1 MLYMYMIYMIHKIYI
16 IYMYIYM
23 YIYIY
28 IYGYKLSL
36 MERFIVYVGQWGNG
50 LVSPLTPPPKKKD
63 ERNATVWK
71 NIYKI

>member
-1 MLYMYMIYMIHKIYI
+1 MYMVYMIHKIYI

-36 MERFIVYVGQWGNG
+36 MERFILYVGQ
-50 LVSPLTPPPKKKD
+50 
-63 ERNATVWK
+63 
-71 NIYKI
+71 

>member
-1 MLYMYMIYMIHKIYI
+1 MYMVYMIHKIYI

-36 MERFIVYVGQWGNG
+36 MERFIVYVGQ
-50 LVSPLTPPPKKKD
+50 
-63 ERNATVWK
+63 
-71 NIYKI
+71 

>member
-1 MLYMYMIYMIHKIYI
+1 MYMIYMIHKIYI

-36 MERFIVYVGQWGNG
+36 MERFIVYVGQ
-50 LVSPLTPPPKKKD
+50 
-63 ERNATVWK
+63 
-71 NIYKI
+71 